1 MNFTHSARNLPAIL
15 LALAATAGAPA
26 LAIDSSLH
34 DQADPALVAP
44 IPEVATRDVNGLE
57 VREIRDL
64 GTRGAEPAAGPTD
77 LWQRIRGGFAMPDL
91 TGPLVVQR
99 QAWYTQR
106 PEQIRIIVERSR
118 RYLFHIVEEL
128 ERRGMPTEL
137 ALLPMVESAFNP
149 MAVSPAQA
157 AGLWQFI
164 PATASRYGLPQDK
177 SYDARRDVIAST
189 GAALDYLQWLHA
201 MYGDWELALA
211 AYNWGE
217 MAVGRAV
224 ALSRARGGDGSF
236 ASLTLPEET
245 RNYVPRL
252 QAVKSLVAE
261 PQRFGIELAK
271 LSNVPYFAVV
281 RLEKPLSLAAA
292 AGFASMPL
300 DELVVLNPGWSAPH
314 SAAMRDVALV
324 LPVERTAAFQAR
336 YASWLNARTVSRKPV
351 RSAR

>member
-1 MNFTHSARNLPAIL
+1 MVVVRL
-15 LALAATAGAPA
+15 LALVGFSMFAFAAAPA
-26 LAIDSSLH
+26 EFVRVLGAR
-34 DQADPALVAP
+34 AAVAP
-44 IPEVATRDVNGLE
+44 VTD
-57 VREIRDL
+57 
-64 GTRGAEPAAGPTD
+64 EPGDPQIERFLASKDD
-77 LWQRIRGGFAMPDL
+77 LWERIRAGFALPERR
-91 TGPLVVQR
+91 GR
-99 QAWYTQR
+99 AIEAAEAWYAAR
-106 PEQIRIIVERSR
+106 PELVQAMLARAQP
-118 RYLFHIVEEL
+118 YLHYIVEEI

-137 ALLPMVESAFNP
+137 ALLPLVESGFNP